1 MNIWRKKIYFSAKEN
16 KNEANIWRRR
26 YIFLQRRRKR
36 RIIFGEENIFFAEE
50 KKNREGRY
58 LEREDIWRRK
68 IYLLLRRRKT
78 EKEKEGYILR
88 REIYFLQ
95 KNGEGKGGK
104 YLEEGNIF
112 FAEKRSR
119 KRRQIFGEGK

>member
-1 MNIWRKKIYFSAKEN
+1 MR
-16 KNEANIWRRR
+16 
-26 YIFLQRRRKR
+26 Q
-36 RIIFGEENIFFAEE
+36 IFGEENISFCKGEE
-50 KKNREGRY
+50 KEGKY
-58 LEREDIWRRK
+58 LEKKIYFLLGRRKTEKEDIWRRK

-88 REIYFLQ
+88 GVIYFLQ
-95 KNGEGKGGK
+95 KNGEGKGGI